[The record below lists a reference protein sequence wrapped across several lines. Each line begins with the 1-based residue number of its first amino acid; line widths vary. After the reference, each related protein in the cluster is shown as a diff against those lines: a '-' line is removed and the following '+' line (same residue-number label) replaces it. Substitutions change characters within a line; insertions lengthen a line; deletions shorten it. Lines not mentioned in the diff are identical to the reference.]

1 MKRNDI
7 INKLESLN
15 FDKNEY
21 CIISGGI
28 LVMYGIKENTND
40 LDLLI
45 SHDLFNKIKNIYNLK
60 SRFSKFPDL
69 YELDSLTEVRV
80 EEFDKND
87 VTYVDGYPVWSL
99 EKQLEWK
106 KNNHR
111 EKDLV
116 DIKLIEEY
124 LETK

>member
-1 MKRNDI
+1 MNKVDI

-28 LVMYGIKENTND
+28 LVMYGIKESTND

-45 SHDLFNKIKNIYNLK
+45 SHNLFSRIKNIYDLK
-60 SRFSKFPDL
+60 PCFFKFPNL

-80 EEFDKND
+80 EDFDKND
-87 VTYVDGYPVWSL
+87 VTYIDGYPIWSL

-111 EKDLV
+111 KKDLA

-124 LETK
+124 LKNK